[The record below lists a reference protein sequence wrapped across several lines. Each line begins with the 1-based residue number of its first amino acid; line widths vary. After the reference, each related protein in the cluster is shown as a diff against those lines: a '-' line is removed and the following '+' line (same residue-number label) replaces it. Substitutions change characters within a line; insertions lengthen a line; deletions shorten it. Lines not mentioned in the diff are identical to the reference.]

1 MTGYAYSRIYSQLVK
16 DGDDLVGLIAY
27 GLYKREKLEF
37 IAKIRAERA
46 DAPSNG
52 DVQAFHTAATTEGR
66 LGNYRDQAERLLA
79 RFSEEMLEV
88 QAGTLQAEYE
98 QELISELKSAQPF
111 WQGVWQNLAANVLA
125 LAISALVLVILWAS
139 KIGFLQVIELIFGV
153 HITDA

>member
-37 IAKIRAERA
+37 IAKIHAERE
-46 DAPSNG
+46 DGPSNG
-52 DVQAFHTAATTEGR
+52 DVQAFHTAATTDGR
-66 LGNYRDQAERLLA
+66 LANYRDQAERLLA
-79 RFSEEMLEV
+79 RFSEEMLED
-88 QAGTLQAEYE
+88 QAVTLQVEYE

-111 WQGVWQNLAANVLA
+111 WRGVWQNLAANILA
-125 LAISALVLVILWAS
+125 LAITALVLVILWAS

-153 HITDA
+153 HITNA